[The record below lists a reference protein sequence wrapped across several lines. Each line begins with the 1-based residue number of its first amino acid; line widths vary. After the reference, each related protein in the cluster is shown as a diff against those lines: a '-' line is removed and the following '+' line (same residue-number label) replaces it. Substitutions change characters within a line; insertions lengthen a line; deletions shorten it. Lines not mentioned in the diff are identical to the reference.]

1 MTVVTA
7 TLATATSATTTA
19 ASATGSAI
27 VHPLSASRRP
37 EILEHLLRL
46 APEDRRLRFGV
57 AVPDATIAAYVD
69 RIDFERDAVFG
80 VHDDAGALVG
90 VTHVARCDEAVELG
104 LSVHA
109 EQRGRGLAQ
118 AMFRRAILHA
128 RNRGVGELFMHCLS
142 ENAVMMHIARKAGMR
157 IVIDGA
163 DRDASLALPP
173 ATPLSVGK
181 EFYEGQLVLL
191 DWALRASLAGGRNE
205 DAGAGGML
213 GDPPPGASPCSV
225 QSSPPAAAAA
235 PSPSGALSDD
245 PSP

>member
-1 MTVVTA
+1 MTIA
-7 TLATATSATTTA
+7 T
-19 ASATGSAI
+19 SAI
-27 VHPLSASRRP
+27 VHPLSADRRP
-37 EILEHLLRL
+37 DILEHLLRL

-57 AVPDATIAAYVD
+57 AVSDATIAAYVD

-80 VHDDAGALVG
+80 VYDDAGALVG
-90 VTHVARCDEAVELG
+90 VTHVARCDDAVELG

-109 EQRGRGLAQ
+109 DQRGRGLAQ
-118 AMFRRAILHA
+118 AMFRRATLHA

-191 DWALRASLAGGRNE
+191 DWALRT
-205 DAGAGGML
+205 
-213 GDPPPGASPCSV
+213 
-225 QSSPPAAAAA
+225 
-235 PSPSGALSDD
+235 ALVDD